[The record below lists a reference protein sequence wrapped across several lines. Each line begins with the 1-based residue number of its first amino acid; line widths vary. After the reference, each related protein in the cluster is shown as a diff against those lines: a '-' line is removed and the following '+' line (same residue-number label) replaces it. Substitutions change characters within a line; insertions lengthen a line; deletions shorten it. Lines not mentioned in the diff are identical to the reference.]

1 MLLKTYSGCIEY
13 LYGGKAG
20 CFEGEI
26 SMALSGLCGKV
37 VNTKLTYYNKSTL
50 YITSY
55 LQIDCLFCQENSSKN
70 SSKYSSNKKRQGT
83 SRNLHF

>member
-1 MLLKTYSGCIEY
+1 MVEKPV
-13 LYGGKAG
+13 A
-20 CFEGEI
+20 FEGEI

-55 LQIDCLFCQENSSKN
+55 LQIDCLFVFFVFFAIQ
-70 SSKYSSNKKRQGT
+70 Q
-83 SRNLHF
+83 